1 MLMLESP
8 DGALRRRLGGRLE
21 GRLPMDADT
30 VNATCNILL
39 VAISIIGL
47 LLMMSKD

>member
-1 MLMLESP
+1 
-8 DGALRRRLGGRLE
+8 
-21 GRLPMDADT
+21 MDADT